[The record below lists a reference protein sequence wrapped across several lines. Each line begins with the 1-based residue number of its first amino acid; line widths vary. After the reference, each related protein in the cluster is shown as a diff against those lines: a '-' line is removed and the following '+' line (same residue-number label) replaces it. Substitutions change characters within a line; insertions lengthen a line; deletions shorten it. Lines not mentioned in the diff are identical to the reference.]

1 MDLNLGHLGGRTDVE
16 VKITTQTI
24 SGARTCTGSR
34 LEKNTSMVSTI
45 SGQPALLLDT
55 LTKLRGNDGRQ
66 GSTGD
71 AGYGSDA
78 V

>member
-16 VKITTQTI
+16 VKITTQT
-24 SGARTCTGSR
+24 SGARTCTGST

-55 LTKLRGNDGRQ
+55 LTKLRGNNGRR
-66 GSTGD
+66 GSTGN
-71 AGYGSDA
+71 AHYGSDA